1 MISFCGDEC
10 DTLYEALV
18 LYRETKVQSGTRED
32 SKCDLILN
40 KLAPYRVI
48 NGVLPGYQV
57 DYDSK

>member
-10 DTLYEALV
+10 ATLYEALV

-32 SKCDLILN
+32 NKCDLMLS

-48 NGVLPGYQV
+48 NDILPGYRV
-57 DYDSK
+57 ECDT